1 MTNAE
6 SPGEKTPLALRVR
19 TLKCPQC
26 SRMTVYSTENLFRPF
41 CSKNCQTGDLAA
53 WATDEYKVAGSTVPQ
68 DAEQTI
74 AGDNDDYESE
84 S

>member
-6 SPGEKTPLALRVR
+6 SPGEKTPSALRVL

-26 SRMTVYSTENLFRPF
+26 SRLTVYSTENLFRPF

-53 WATDEYKVAGSTVPQ
+53 WATDEYKVAGSTVPPG
-68 DAEQTI
+68 AEQTI
-74 AGDNDDYESE
+74 AGDSDDYGSE